1 LANSGKDQTV
11 RPKPWIKAVLLT
23 AAGLAVAAPSWGAD
37 AAPPAAD
44 DPARF
49 QTTLNNPSSTQGQRE
64 EAARR
69 LVDHQ
74 ASPPARQVLRE
85 VLQNAA
91 NPGNQIIAAK
101 ALADVANPDPAFVP
115 LFSALLGSNRYL
127 TEAAAGAL
135 VNYGFTPE
143 VFGDLRNAADNQK
156 LPDPARMA
164 VLRAMGSLSDK
175 RVAAYL
181 MDVLTRPDE
190 NRSVQNAAADALG
203 ELTGLS
209 DKGLDHQRWQQWWDG
224 NRNKSQ
230 AQWQADLLNDRSRE
244 ARQVKQ
250 RYTQL
255 TGELQ
260 NLLAQQ
266 YALIPEAKKSDALIG
281 YLTSAVPEI
290 RADGVALVLL
300 DFINTSQPIPEPV
313 RAQLR
318 AMIGDSDRNVR
329 LEVADALWTI
339 NDRAAAEPL
348 IHQLEQETDSQVKDK
363 IATALGRINDLK
375 AVPALLKML
384 EASHFEDAA
393 AAARALADLG
403 GKLRQDDPASATK
416 TADALLAKLDATN
429 GVSGS
434 DDLRAACL
442 SALATLRDPR
452 AMETFMKMLGQG
464 QTSNMRRAA
473 LRGLGELG
481 DPKADEAIAEQLTDP
496 DAGIRLEAAR
506 ALTNTATFAQ
516 AEQFYRMLDPNV
528 EPDPDV
534 RSAVWT
540 DLDKLLHTGTSQQIN
555 GWPDRFRNDPE
566 KRLEILYAL
575 RDAQA
580 KDKDDYQLAITH
592 QNIGETL
599 MKLQTPRPDEAADNF
614 QLALNYWRGEGKD
627 QGGADTMLDGL
638 VGQTVDALL
647 AAKKYP
653 EAAAFAAKQI
663 AVSPQYQQTVG
674 SRLKNEADR
683 LRLAGDTAAATLLI
697 DNALKMSPPLGSKY
711 QDDLKQIRSDI
722 NRPAPP
728 GQ

>member
-1 LANSGKDQTV
+1 MDRQFS
-11 RPKPWIKAVLLT
+11 P
-23 AAGLAVAAPSWGAD
+23 
-37 AAPPAAD
+37 
-44 DPARF
+44 
-49 QTTLNNPSSTQGQRE
+49 
-64 EAARR
+64 
-69 LVDHQ
+69 Q
-74 ASPPARQVLRE
+74 AKQILQDVLR
-85 VLQNAA
+85 NAA
-91 NPGNQIIAAK
+91 NPGNQTLVAK
-101 ALADVANPDPAFVP
+101 ALADVPNPDPSLIP
-115 LFSALLGSNRYL
+115 LLNALLGPNRYL
-127 TEAAAGAL
+127 TEAAAAAL
-135 VNYGFTPE
+135 VDYGFTPE
-143 VFGDLRNAADNQK
+143 VFGDLQNAADNQK

-164 VLRAMGSLSDK
+164 VLRAMGYLSNK
-175 RVAAYL
+175 QVAAYL

-190 NRSVQNAAADALG
+190 SRSVQNAAADALG
-203 ELTGLS
+203 ELTGL
-209 DKGLDHQRWQQWWDG
+209 DEIGLDRQRWQQWWDA
-224 NRNKSQ
+224 NRDKSP
-230 AQWQADLLNDRSRE
+230 AQWQADLLNNRARE
-244 ARQVKQ
+244 ARQINQ

-255 TGELQ
+255 TNELQ
-260 NLLAQQ
+260 NLLTQQ
-266 YALIPEAKKSDALIG
+266 YALIPEDRKSDALIG

-290 RADGVALVLL
+290 RADGVSLVLL
-300 DFINTSQPIPEPV
+300 DFINTSQPIPEPI
-313 RAQLR
+313 RARLR

-339 NDRAAAEPL
+339 NDLAAAEPL
-348 IHQLEQETDSQVKDK
+348 IHQLERETDPQVKRK

-384 EASHFEDAA
+384 ESPHFEDAA

-403 GKLRQDDPASATK
+403 AKLRQDDPASATK

-429 GVSGS
+429 GVVGA
-434 DDLRAACL
+434 DDFRAACL
-442 SALATLRDPR
+442 SALAMLRDPR

-464 QTSNMRRAA
+464 QTANVRRAA

-534 RSAVWT
+534 RAAVWS
-540 DLDKLLHTGTSQQIN
+540 DLDKLLHTGTAQQIN

-566 KRLEILYAL
+566 KRLEVLYAL

-592 QNIGETL
+592 QNLGETL
-599 MKLQTPRPDEAADNF
+599 MKLQTPRPEEAADNF

-653 EAAAFAAKQI
+653 EATAFAAKQI
-663 AVSPQYQQTVG
+663 AISPQYQQTVG
-674 SRLKNEADR
+674 PRLKNEADR
-683 LRLAGDTAAATLLI
+683 LRLAGDTAAATQLI
-697 DNALKMSPPLGSKY
+697 NYALKMSPPLGAKY
-711 QDDLKQIRSDI
+711 QDDLKQIRGDL
-722 NRPAPP
+722 NRPPSP
-728 GQ
+728 GP